1 MRPVVVLGA
10 TGSIGRQ
17 TLDVLDRLGVE
28 PAGLAARRPSPEFAE
43 LLGRYPSALGAVA
56 EAGPDEAAAF
66 AGTVSQ
72 SVDFGRA
79 AVEEMAGWPGHV
91 VVNGIVGAAGLAS
104 TLAGLRAANRV
115 ALANKESLVVAGP
128 LVTAARLEFGGEL
141 IPVDSEHSA
150 LFQCLEGEHPDD
162 VARLVLTASG
172 GPFRGKRRSDLTD
185 VAPSEALAHPTWEMG
200 GRITVDS
207 ATLANKG
214 FEVIEAHHLFGV
226 DFDQIAVVIHP
237 QSIVHSAV
245 EFVDGSLKAHVG
257 QPDMRIPIQYALT
270 YPRRYPGP
278 GAAFD
283 LAAARVEFEPVDR
296 DTFPILDLAYAAGR
310 AGGTSPAV
318 LNAADEVAVAA
329 FLAGDLPFLAIAD
342 VLAGTL
348 DQVEWREIETVDDVA
363 AADAEARQVASRLVK
378 GLPITAPQR

>member
-128 LVTAARLEFGGEL
+128 LVTAARSEFGGEL

-185 VAPSEALAHPTWEMG
+185 VVPSEALAHPTWEMG

-226 DFDQIAVVIHP
+226 DFDQIAVVVHP

-257 QPDMRIPIQYALT
+257 QPDMRIPIQFALT
-270 YPRRYPGP
+270 YPRRHPGP

-342 VLAGTL
+342 VLAGAL